1 MSQQKIE
8 PLIDSKEVVTQDEE
22 RRGQALKMVK
32 MGSSV
37 SIMSRIS
44 KLLSCWVFHTVR
56 QAARPPP
63 LDGVLE
69 VSSPTSH
76 SISMLREQRSLVL
89 AFFFFL
95 SQELLFIG
103 KKKHPL
109 ESHTKLHSRCHLLG
123 HEAPGLQGDADHLS
137 PPDLTQRATRQTP
150 SSRDSGWVTQ
160 PFPSTLCPVRATWTP
175 NPALGALTPPL
186 QLSLSPALI
195 PGPLL
200 TLATSFLLLPIPVP
214 PYGPYLL
221 LTEMSGVFLLC
232 RLSPRQPPPEAFRG
246 YT

>member
-1 MSQQKIE
+1 MFPVEVLYNSVSMSQQKIE

-95 SQELLFIG
+95 KSRVAFYWE
-103 KKKHPL
+103 KKASAGITYK
-109 ESHTKLHSRCHLLG
+109 
-123 HEAPGLQGDADHLS
+123 
-137 PPDLTQRATRQTP
+137 ATF
-150 SSRDSGWVTQ
+150 S
-160 PFPSTLCPVRATWTP
+160 
-175 NPALGALTPPL
+175 
-186 QLSLSPALI
+186 
-195 PGPLL
+195 
-200 TLATSFLLLPIPVP
+200 VP
-214 PYGPYLL
+214 PPG
-221 LTEMSGVFLLC
+221 T
-232 RLSPRQPPPEAFRG
+232 
-246 YT
+246 